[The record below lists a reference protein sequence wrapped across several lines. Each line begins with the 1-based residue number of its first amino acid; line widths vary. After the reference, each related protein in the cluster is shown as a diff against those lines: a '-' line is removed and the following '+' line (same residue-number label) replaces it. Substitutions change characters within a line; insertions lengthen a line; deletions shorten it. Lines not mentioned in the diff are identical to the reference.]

1 MNTDTTIVKL
11 SARTVRSECRRCK
24 VTSERYW
31 YSQVIV
37 AGDGSHSTEGK
48 PFFVEKTGYTLNMT
62 RGEVTTVAH
71 VLLHTVDGVCRD
83 ENGHLPGKSTP
94 TPTPEKGEPR
104 NPFNGQP
111 LGDGTPD
118 AAPETPAKAPTPDA
132 APVTP
137 APPVKTG
144 NALLDAL
151 NQAMAD
157 LAPKVDAAEVEAIVK
172 RELGKIV
179 FPQTTI
185 YQPAQ
190 GEAIKVEGAHDKLP
204 RVLKHLS
211 RGLHVMVV
219 GPAGTGKTSL
229 AADAAKAL
237 DVPFFKQS
245 MSPTMPLSKLDGYMN
260 AAGSYVRVLLREA
273 WEHGGLFLF
282 DEIDNS
288 HPGVLAALNDLL
300 SGDLAAFADGMIP
313 KNEKFYVIAAANTY
327 GRGADRQYV
336 ARQAMD
342 AATLDRFSIIEVEV
356 DEALEERICVSTGLA
371 HEQVTEVLAH
381 VRKLRSS
388 ASRQKMRV
396 VVSPRASIAMCKLL
410 VGEKPGT
417 REWRSEWN
425 LALEE
430 LIYKGM
436 AAQDRSKLNAGV

>member
-1 MNTDTTIVKL
+1 MNPNDTIVKL

-31 YSQVIV
+31 YSQVTV
-37 AGDGSHSTEGK
+37 HDDGSRTPESK
-48 PFFVEKTGYTLNMT
+48 PFFVEKDAHTLAMS
-62 RGEVTTVAH
+62 RGEVTTVAAIK
-71 VLLHTVDGVCRD
+71 LHTVAGVCRD
-83 ENGHLPGKSTP
+83 EHGNLPGKDA
-94 TPTPEKGEPR
+94 PTPERDERPSPFGE
-104 NPFNGQP
+104 NK
-111 LGDGTPD
+111 
-118 AAPETPAKAPTPDA
+118 PETPVKAPTPDA
-132 APVTP
+132 APAKP
-137 APPVKTG
+137 APTG
-144 NALLDAL
+144 NALVDAL
-151 NQAMAD
+151 NAAMAE

-190 GEAIKVEGAHDKLP
+190 GDAIKVEGAHAKLP

-245 MSPTMPLSKLDGYMN
+245 MSPTMPLSKLDGFIN

-313 KNEKFYVIAAANTY
+313 KHEKFFVIAAANTY

-371 HEQVTEVLAH
+371 HEQVTAVLTH
-381 VRKLRSS
+381 VRKLRES

-417 REWRSEWN
+417 REWRSEWD

-436 AAQDRSKLNAGV
+436 AAQDRSKLNAGI